1 MGFRIFEFLSYLLE
15 CIIQVIYS
23 SDDKCIICSELND
36 SDELICDHCICKI
49 KLCSE
54 SFYVSRDGIRFKCFS
69 ISYYSG
75 VMLELILR
83 LKYKSDFKCGEVIAN
98 LMFEF
103 IKNNKIEFDIITFVP
118 TSKTSYKKRGYNQ
131 TQYLAS
137 YIGKTLHK
145 PIIDT
150 LLKVKITRDQIG
162 LYGNDRWNNIKDSFK
177 INKKVEIKNKI
188 ILLVDDVITT
198 GATVFYCAKILKKYG
213 AQEVFILT
221 AAKSKV

>member
-1 MGFRIFEFLSYLLE
+1 MGSRIFEFLKYLLE

-23 SDDKCIICSELND
+23 SDDKCIICEQLND
-36 SDELICDHCICKI
+36 SDEFICDYCICKI

-54 SFYVSRDGIRFKCFS
+54 SFYTSHGEIKFKCFS

-98 LMFEF
+98 LMFKF
-103 IKNNKIEFDIITFVP
+103 IENNKIEFDIITFIPV
-118 TSKTSYKKRGYNQ
+118 SNASYKKRGYNQ

-137 YIGKTLHK
+137 YLGKKVHK
-145 PIIDT
+145 PTINT

-188 ILLVDDVITT
+188 ILLIDDVITT
-198 GATVFYCAKILKKYG
+198 GATVFYCAKILRNSG
-213 AQEVFILT
+213 AKEVFILT